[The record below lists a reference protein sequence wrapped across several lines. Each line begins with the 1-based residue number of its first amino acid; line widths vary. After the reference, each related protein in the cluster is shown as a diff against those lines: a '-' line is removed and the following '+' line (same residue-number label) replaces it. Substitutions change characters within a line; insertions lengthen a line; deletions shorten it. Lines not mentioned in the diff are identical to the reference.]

1 MIESAYKTNLVSHK
15 PHGVYIK
22 HVYFLA
28 FAPYCPH
35 PRVREETP
43 VCPPHDPGLS
53 GLQSW
58 PTTKTTHP
66 QDDQETLGKA
76 GVR

>member
-1 MIESAYKTNLVSHK
+1 MKESAYKTNLVSHMCI
-15 PHGVYIK
+15 IK

-53 GLQSW
+53 GPQS
-58 PTTKTTHP
+58 
-66 QDDQETLGKA
+66 
-76 GVR
+76 

>member
-1 MIESAYKTNLVSHK
+1 MKESACKTNLVPHK